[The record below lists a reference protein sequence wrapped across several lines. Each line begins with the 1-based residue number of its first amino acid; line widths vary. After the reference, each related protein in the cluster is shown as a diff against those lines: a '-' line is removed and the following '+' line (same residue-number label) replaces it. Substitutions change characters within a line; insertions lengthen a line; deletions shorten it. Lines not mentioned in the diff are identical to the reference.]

1 MNSESTISTI
11 QAHQPAA
18 NFLQDRN
25 IIVTGAANGIG
36 RAVAIA
42 CASHGASVILLD
54 IDGKGLK
61 TVYDEIESNGYPLPA
76 RVPLDFQ
83 QASME
88 SWEELA
94 AHIND
99 EFGSLHG
106 LIHCAADVGIL
117 CPLDNYDLDTW
128 QRVMHVNFTS
138 AYLLTRACLPLL
150 RESGIGSIIF
160 TTADVARQSRA
171 YWGAYAV
178 AGHALEGLAQV
189 WTHELSGER
198 PVAVNTIDPGVVA
211 TRLRQSIYP
220 AEDHSTLR
228 QPGEVVPL
236 YTYVLDKS
244 MSGEL
249 TGACLSAEELI
260 KD

>member
-1 MNSESTISTI
+1 MNPEITLATA
-11 QAHQPAA
+11 QAHQPSSD
-18 NFLQDRN
+18 FLHDRN
-25 IIVTGAANGIG
+25 ILVTGAANGIG
-36 RAVAIA
+36 RAVAMA
-42 CASHGASVILLD
+42 CASHGASVVLVD

-61 TVYDEIESNGYPLPA
+61 TVYDTIESRGFPTPA
-76 RVPLDFQ
+76 MVPLDFQ

-94 AHIND
+94 THLKN
-99 EFGSLHG
+99 EFGVLHG
-106 LIHCAADVGIL
+106 LIHCAADIGIL
-117 CPLDNYDLDTW
+117 CPLDNYDLNTW

-150 RESGIGSIIF
+150 RDAETGSIIF

-189 WTHELSGER
+189 WTRELSGER
-198 PVAVNTIDPGVVA
+198 PVSVNTIDPGVVA

-220 AEDHSTLR
+220 GEDPSTLR
-228 QPGEVVPL
+228 QPDDVVPL
-236 YTYVLDKS
+236 YTYVLEQS
-244 MSGEL
+244 MKGEL
-249 TGACLSAEELI
+249 TGASLSAE
-260 KD
+260 

>member
-1 MNSESTISTI
+1 MNSEITLASIT
-11 QAHQPAA
+11 AHQPKA
-18 NFLQDRN
+18 NFLQERN
-25 IIVTGAANGIG
+25 VLVTGAANGIG
-36 RAVAIA
+36 RAVALA
-42 CASHGASVILLD
+42 CAAHGASVVLLD
-54 IDGKGLK
+54 IDTRGLK
-61 TVYDEIESNGYPLPA
+61 SIYDEIESNGFPLPA
-76 RVPLDFQ
+76 MVPLDFQ
-83 QASME
+83 KASME

-94 AHIND
+94 GHLEE

-138 AYLLTRACLPLL
+138 AYLLTRACLPML
-150 RESGIGSIIF
+150 RDAGNGSIIF
-160 TTADVARQSRA
+160 TSSDVARQSRA

-198 PVAVNTIDPGVVA
+198 PVAVNTIDPGIVA

-220 AEDHSTLR
+220 AEDHATLR
-228 QPGEVVPL
+228 QPHDVVPL
-236 YTYVLDKS
+236 YTYVLEKS
-244 MSGEL
+244 MKGEL
-249 TGACLSAEELI
+249 SGAQLSVEGLPS
-260 KD
+260 D

>member
-1 MNSESTISTI
+1 MNSDSKFTDILSY
-11 QAHQPAA
+11 QPAEG
-18 NFLQDRN
+18 FLQGKN
-25 IIVTGAANGIG
+25 ILVTGAANGIG

-54 IDGKGLK
+54 IDARGLK
-61 TVYDEIESNGYPLPA
+61 SVYDEIESKSYPQPIMVA
-76 RVPLDFQ
+76 LDFQ

-94 AHIND
+94 GKLED
-99 EFGSLHG
+99 EFGVVHG
-106 LIHCAADVGIL
+106 LIHCAADIGIL

-128 QRVMHVNFTS
+128 QRVMHVNLTS

-150 RESGIGSIIF
+150 QKAGNGSIVF
-160 TTADVARQSRA
+160 TTSEVALQSRA

-189 WTHELSGER
+189 WTHELSGDR
-198 PVAVNTIDPGVVA
+198 PVSINTIDPGVVA

-220 AEDHSTLR
+220 GEDQATLR
-228 QPGEVVPL
+228 QPGDVAPL
-236 YTYVLDKS
+236 YIYALEKS
-244 MSGEL
+244 MNGVL
-249 TGACLSAEELI
+249 TGERLVMADLV
-260 KD
+260 KT

>member
-1 MNSESTISTI
+1 MNSDITLDAIAS
-11 QAHQPAA
+11 HQPTA

-25 IIVTGAANGIG
+25 ILVTGAANGIG
-36 RAVAIA
+36 RAVALA
-42 CASHGASVILLD
+42 CAALGASVVLLD

-61 TVYDEIESNGYPLPA
+61 SVYDEIESNDCPLPA
-76 RVPLDFQ
+76 MVPLDFQ
-83 QASME
+83 KASME
-88 SWEELA
+88 SWEDLA
-94 AHIND
+94 SHLED

-106 LIHCAADVGIL
+106 LVHCAADIGIL

-150 RESGIGSIIF
+150 REAGNGSIIF
-160 TTADVARQSRA
+160 TSSDVARQSRA

-228 QPGEVVPL
+228 QPADVVPL
-236 YTYVLDKS
+236 YTYALEKS
-244 MSGEL
+244 MAGEL
-249 TGACLSAEELI
+249 TGAHLSAGDSSV
-260 KD
+260 K

>member
-1 MNSESTISTI
+1 MNPEITLATV
-11 QAHQPAA
+11 QAHQPTS
-18 NFLQDRN
+18 NFLRDRN
-25 IIVTGAANGIG
+25 ILVTGAANGIG
-36 RAVAIA
+36 KAVAIA
-42 CASHGASVILLD
+42 CASYGASVILVD

-61 TVYDEIESNGYPLPA
+61 TVYDTIESKGFATPA
-76 RVPLDFQ
+76 MVPLDFH

-94 AHIND
+94 AKLGD
-99 EFGSLHG
+99 GFGTLHG
-106 LIHCAADVGIL
+106 LIHCAADIGIL

-150 RESGIGSIIF
+150 RDAGNGSIIF

-189 WTHELSGER
+189 WTRELSGER
-198 PVAVNTIDPGVVA
+198 PVSVNTIDPGVVA
-211 TRLRQSIYP
+211 TRMRQSIYP
-220 AEDHSTLR
+220 GEDPSTLR
-228 QPGEVVPL
+228 QPDDIVPL
-236 YTYVLDKS
+236 YTYVLEQS
-244 MSGEL
+244 MKGEL
-249 TGACLSAEELI
+249 TGACLSAE
-260 KD
+260 

>member
-1 MNSESTISTI
+1 MNSETTLASI
-11 QAHQPAA
+11 QAHQPTPD
-18 NFLQDRN
+18 FLQDKN
-25 IIVTGAANGIG
+25 ILVTGAANGIG

-61 TVYDEIESNGYPLPA
+61 SVYDEIESEAYPQPA
-76 RVPLDFQ
+76 MVPLDFQ

-94 AHIND
+94 SHLKD

-128 QRVMHVNFTS
+128 QRVMHVNLTS

-150 RESGIGSIIF
+150 RESETGSIIF

-189 WTHELSGER
+189 WTRELSGER
-198 PVAVNTIDPGVVA
+198 PVSVNTIDPGVVA
-211 TRLRQSIYP
+211 SGLRQRIYP
-220 AEDHSTLR
+220 AEDPSTLR
-228 QPGEVVPL
+228 QPGDVVPL
-236 YTYVLDKS
+236 YTYVLEKS
-244 MSGEL
+244 MKEGL
-249 TGACLSAEELI
+249 TGARLSAEGLPE
-260 KD
+260 D

>member
-1 MNSESTISTI
+1 MNSEITLASI
-11 QAHQPAA
+11 QSRQPSA
-18 NFLQDRN
+18 NFLRDRN
-25 IIVTGAANGIG
+25 ILVTGAANGIG
-36 RAVAIA
+36 RAVATA
-42 CASHGASVILLD
+42 CASYGASVILVD

-61 TVYDEIESNGYPLPA
+61 TVYDTIESKGFPTPA
-76 RVPLDFQ
+76 MVPLDFQ

-94 AHIND
+94 SHLKD
-99 EFGSLHG
+99 EFGTLHG

-117 CPLDNYDLDTW
+117 CPLDNYDLNTW

-150 RESGIGSIIF
+150 RDADNGSIIF
-160 TTADVARQSRA
+160 TTADVARESRA

-189 WTHELSGER
+189 WTRELSGER
-198 PVAVNTIDPGVVA
+198 PVSVNTIDPGIVA

-220 AEDHSTLR
+220 GEDPSTLR
-228 QPGEVVPL
+228 QPDDVVPL
-236 YTYVLDKS
+236 YIYVLEQS
-244 MSGEL
+244 MKGEM
-249 TGACLSAEELI
+249 TGACLSAE
-260 KD
+260 